1 MLFLVAC
8 DDSAG
13 GPAAA
18 DMAPVAD
25 MAVID
30 ATRPDAA
37 LPDAARP
44 DAALPDAAV
53 EDALVPLPDDADG
66 DRVRD
71 GDDNCPAAANPDQQD
86 TDADGAGDLC
96 DPNPVRANV
105 RLVRGRLVDVAGTG
119 QAERGNL
126 QGAGQ
131 AGGQAAQAS
140 ERRLRGRLGP

>member
-18 DMAPVAD
+18 DMA
-25 MAVID
+25 VID
-30 ATRPDAA
+30 AARPDAARPDAARPDAA
-37 LPDAARP
+37 LP

-71 GDDNCPAAANPDQQD
+71 ADDNCPAAANPDQQD
-86 TDADGAGDLC
+86 TDSDGAGDLC

-131 AGGQAAQAS
+131 AGGQAAEAG
-140 ERRLRGRLGP
+140 ERRLRGQLGP